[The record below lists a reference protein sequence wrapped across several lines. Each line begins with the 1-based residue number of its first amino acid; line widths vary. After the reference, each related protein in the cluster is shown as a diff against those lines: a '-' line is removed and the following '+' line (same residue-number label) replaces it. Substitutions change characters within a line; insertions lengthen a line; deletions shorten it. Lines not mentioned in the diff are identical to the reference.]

1 LDRQTYSGT
10 RFQALLSETRNP
22 VSDDIRRVLSG
33 QVLVALAAGA
43 AIVVI
48 QGWDAGWSTALSVLY
63 GSGVALANT
72 LLLMWRLGR
81 SARRAP
87 TDANRQLRMFYL
99 SSVERFLVVATL
111 LVAGMT
117 ALGLAPLA
125 VVAGFVLGQL
135 TLLIAGFMGGKK

>member
-1 LDRQTYSGT
+1 M
-10 RFQALLSETRNP
+10 
-22 VSDDIRRVLSG
+22 SDDIRRVLSG
-33 QVLVALAAGA
+33 QLLVALVAGV

-48 QGWDAGWSTALSVLY
+48 QGWESGWGIALSVVY

-87 TDANRQLRMFYL
+87 TDANRQLQMFYL

-117 ALGLAPLA
+117 ALGLSPLA

-135 TLLIAGFMGGKK
+135 TLLIAGFMGGIK